1 MTDYPSAKVF
11 SSLDQIFVKLKVV
24 VNRINAFGSNIVED
38 IVQ

>member
-11 SSLDQIFVKLKVV
+11 SSLDQILVKLKVV

-38 IVQ
+38 IEQ